1 MTPEAIRAILQKD
14 LSPHRMIH
22 TLGVTETARRL
33 AGRFGIDEERAGL
46 AGLLHDC
53 AKHMTKAEMLL
64 ACRQMGV
71 PLLEMERETEPIL
84 HAPAGAARARR
95 DFGIEDAD
103 ILSAIRAHTVGGA
116 ELSALQK
123 LIYVCDFIEPGRKPF
138 PGLETARAL
147 AETDLDRAALE
158 CARLSAEYVLSSG
171 GTVHPATLE
180 MIQRLEET
188 IMNDP
193 KELALEIAKI
203 LDNKKALDIQI
214 LRVDHLT
221 SITDYFV
228 IASGRSAQ
236 AVHTLYEEVTD
247 KLAEAGI
254 PMRRNDGVRES
265 RWIVLDYASVI
276 VHLFHPEERQFYN
289 IERLWMDG
297 TNQIP
302 FESMGE

>member
-1 MTPEAIRAILQKD
+1 MMPEEIKDILKRD
-14 LSPHRMIH
+14 LTARRFAH
-22 TLGVTETARRL
+22 TLGVAETARRL
-33 AGRFGIDEERAGL
+33 AGRFGIDEARAFL
-46 AGLLHDC
+46 SGLLHDC
-53 AKHMTKAEMLL
+53 AKRMTRDEMLEV
-64 ACRQMGV
+64 CRQSGV
-71 PLLEMERETEPIL
+71 PLLEMEEDVEPIL

-95 DFGIEDAD
+95 DFGIEDGD
-103 ILSAIRAHTVGGA
+103 ILSAIRTHTVGGA
-116 ELSALQK
+116 KLSALQK

-138 PGLETARAL
+138 PGLENARAL
-147 AETDLDRAALE
+147 AETNLDRAALE

-171 GTVHPATLE
+171 GTVHPATIE
-180 MIQRLEET
+180 MIQKLEESV
-188 IMNDP
+188 MNEP
-193 KELALEIAKI
+193 KDLAYAIAEI

-302 FESMGE
+302 FESKGE